1 MTSFFVPRHALGAC
15 NAAWRVPLLLV
26 RRRQTGPTL
35 PQPHRYI
42 WPAELDLMAQLAGFK
57 LETRHADWRDTEF
70 TGESP
75 SHVTV
80 YRKTTDR

>member
-1 MTSFFVPRHALGAC
+1 MSHHFWFDDGKQARLF
-15 NAAWRVPLLLV
+15 RS
-26 RRRQTGPTL
+26 
-35 PQPHRYI
+35 PHRYI
-42 WPAELDLMAQLAGFK
+42 WPVELDLMAQLAGFK